1 MSQQTQDASKD
12 QKDRDEWNPQKSFR
26 IALLTN
32 VKFRFKLSENLRM
45 NIYLVSNS
53 IRTMENFHFGK
64 DGALFSAIAIWRYD
78 FSSFWVASR
87 QALRLEGSSMRR
99 RPKSEDFQLGRMSK
113 RAPGLFYLDY

>member
-78 FSSFWVASR
+78 FSSF
-87 QALRLEGSSMRR
+87 
-99 RPKSEDFQLGRMSK
+99 
-113 RAPGLFYLDY
+113 